1 MKRIKLDDI
10 EHKAPFE
17 VPQDY
22 FDGLAHKI
30 QARAIADEKKK
41 GYYSFS
47 LPVRLAIPAFVIAI
61 FVVIFWPNASQ
72 NNLSAEQLLAE
83 VSTEAIVDYLYDSEV
98 TTDELLVYYELDFS
112 DEDAIEEDIWDQ
124 NIDSAELENLLLD
137 YEITGEY
144 L

>member
-10 EHKAPFE
+10 KQKVPFE

-30 QARAIADEKKK
+30 QARAVDQEKKS
-41 GYYSFS
+41 GFISLP
-47 LPVRLAIPAFVIAI
+47 LPVRLAIPAFVIALLA
-61 FVVIFWPNASQ
+61 VIFWPNTSQ
-72 NNLSAEQLLAE
+72 SNLSAEQLLAE

-98 TTDELLVYYELDFS
+98 TTEELLVYYELDFS
-112 DEDAIEEDIWDQ
+112 DEEAIEEDIWDQ